1 MTTKKSKNKKGY
13 NDNAEKNILVGDA
26 WKNKVTKHGDFIIRI
41 QGLTKTFLDGTKETS
56 VLKGV
61 SLDIRS
67 GEFISIMGRSGAGK
81 STLLYQISLL
91 DHPTSGEIIIDGLD
105 AHNLSSDDRVKFRLH
120 KLGYVFQDY
129 ALLPDLNARENVAV
143 PLIMQGYSKEESY
156 RIAEEHLIEVGLDG
170 KFNNLP
176 AKLSGGEQQRVSIA
190 RAIAHSP
197 TILFADEPT
206 ANLDNESSDMIM
218 DIFKKLNK
226 KGQTIVMVT
235 HEEEYGKFTDRVIKM
250 SDGLIL

>member
-1 MTTKKSKNKKGY
+1 MNKK
-13 NDNAEKNILVGDA
+13 NINNEKSDGAKESILVGDA
-26 WKNKVTKHGDFIIRI
+26 WKKRSTKHGDFIISTR
-41 QGLTKTFLDGTKETS
+41 GLTKTFLDGTKETT

-61 SLDIRS
+61 DLDIKS

-81 STLLYQISLL
+81 STMLYQISLL
-91 DHPTSGEIIIDGLD
+91 DHPTSGQIIIDGLD

-129 ALLPDLNARENVAV
+129 ALLPDLTAGENVAV
-143 PLIMQGYSKEESY
+143 PLIMQGINKEEAY
-156 RIAEEHLIEVGLDG
+156 KIAEEQLIEVGLG
-170 KFNNLP
+170 TKFNNLP

-218 DIFKKLNK
+218 EIFKKLHK

-250 SDGLIL
+250 TDGKIL

>member
-1 MTTKKSKNKKGY
+1 MSKKNTYDEKDS
-13 NDNAEKNILVGDA
+13 NAKESILVGDG
-26 WKNKVTKHGDFIIRI
+26 WKKKTTKRGDFIIQI
-41 QGLTKTFLDGTKETS
+41 KGLTKTFLDGTKETT
-56 VLKGV
+56 VLKEV
-61 SLDIRS
+61 DLDIKS
-67 GEFISIMGRSGAGK
+67 GEFVSIMGRSGAGK

-105 AHNLSSDDRVKFRLH
+105 AHDLSSEDRVRFRLH

-129 ALLPDLNARENVAV
+129 ALLPDLTSRENVAV
-143 PLIMQGYSKEESY
+143 PLIMQGFNKEEAY
-156 RIAEEHLIEVGLDG
+156 KIAEAHLVEVGLAE

-218 DIFKKLNK
+218 QIFKKLHK
-226 KGQTIVMVT
+226 DGQTIVMVT

-250 SDGLIL
+250 SDGFIL